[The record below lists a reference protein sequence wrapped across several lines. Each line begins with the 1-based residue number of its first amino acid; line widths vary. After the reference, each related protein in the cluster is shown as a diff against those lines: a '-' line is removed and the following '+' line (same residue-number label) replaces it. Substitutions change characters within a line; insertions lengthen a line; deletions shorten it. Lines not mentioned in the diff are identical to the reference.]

1 MSLNNKIIVLL
12 LAIVL
17 ATGCL
22 HEPVDEEYFDDLSR
36 VKGGQKP
43 TPPVNLSMSIDNH
56 IITLQFETDT
66 GVTYDPDTGTM
77 KICIIWYIYQQLI
90 RRTSATQS
98 CITISGITWATLL
111 KLILKKALTQR
122 LLPYE
127 FLLPIMGRCMCG

>member
-22 HEPVDEEYFDDLSR
+22 HEPVDEEYFDDLSK

-66 GVTYDPDTGTM
+66 GVTYDPDTGSNENLYYLV
-77 KICIIWYIYQQLI
+77 YIYQQLI
-90 RRTSATQS
+90 RHTSATQS
-98 CITISGITWATLL
+98 CITISNITWATLL
-111 KLILKKALTQR
+111 KWILKVVTQR
-122 LLPYE
+122 LLLYK